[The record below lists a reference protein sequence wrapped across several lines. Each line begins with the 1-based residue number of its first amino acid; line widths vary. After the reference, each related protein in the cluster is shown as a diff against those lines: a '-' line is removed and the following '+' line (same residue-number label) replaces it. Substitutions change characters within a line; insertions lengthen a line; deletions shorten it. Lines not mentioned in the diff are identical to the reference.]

1 MCLNIGV
8 DPPDMIKVDP
18 CARTECWC
26 DPFATEPAKALE
38 TIGGTLKSQYERWQ
52 GRAQFKLCLDPTVE
66 DIKKNALTMRRSARR
81 DRVLFHYNGHG
92 VPRPTRNG
100 ELWVFNKTF
109 TQYIPL
115 SILEL
120 QSWIG
125 APGVYVFDCA
135 SAGNIMDYCLEH
147 TDHGNNGGSNAAPVA
162 EGNTGP
168 PPKKEDL
175 SPQAETVEAMKSFI
189 MLGACGANALL
200 PQQHELPADLFTSCL
215 TTPIRVAL
223 KWYAWK
229 QKVMKVNSEL
239 IDELPGSCNDRKTP

>member
-1 MCLNIGV
+1 
-8 DPPDMIKVDP
+8 
-18 CARTECWC
+18 
-26 DPFATEPAKALE
+26 
-38 TIGGTLKSQYERWQ
+38 
-52 GRAQFKLCLDPTVE
+52 
-66 DIKKNALTMRRSARR
+66 MRRHAKR

-92 VPRPTRNG
+92 VPRPTPNG

-120 QSWIG
+120 QQWIG
-125 APGVYVFDCA
+125 APGIYVFDCA
-135 SAGNIMDYCLEH
+135 AAGNIMEYCLEH
-147 TDHGNNGGSNAAPVA
+147 SQVAASTTEGTAPAGGIG
-162 EGNTGP
+162 ERD
-168 PPKKEDL
+168 DL
-175 SPQAETVEAMKSFI
+175 TQQGETMQAMKSFI

-229 QKVMKVNSEL
+229 QKVRPTFPSTPHCL
-239 IDELPGSCNDRKTP
+239 IRVARITHASWYG